1 VHKAVEE
8 GYTLE
13 KCVLDSLLEVD
24 RMARRG
30 REHLMRNEAHAVGF
44 LVASASDESSRV
56 ALGRRVNTDPHVQL
70 AIMVH
75 GRQCRLRT
83 HTSHAVRSMNVL
95 SEETNWF
102 WIMRA

>member
-44 LVASASDESSRV
+44 LVVGASDESSRG
-56 ALGRRVNTDPHVQL
+56 ALGRRVNTDP
-70 AIMVH
+70 
-75 GRQCRLRT
+75 QCSRRSWCTGVNAGCT
-83 HTSHAVRSMNVL
+83 HASHAVRSMNVL